1 VSAGPSSRAAA
12 RGSAQAI
19 ARTMGDIGAFS
30 RAVLRRPLRSYQ
42 LAVARAIGESVLGGH
57 GRTFAVMMSRQAGKN
72 ETAAQIEAWLLNL
85 YRRRGGSIVK
95 AAPTFRPQALTSLL
109 RLRSVLDGA
118 PLPPARIEL
127 GHRLCCGRA
136 SIAFY
141 SAAPGASVV
150 GATADILLEAD
161 EAQDID
167 EERWQKDFRPMAAST
182 AATTVLWGTAWT
194 ADTLLAR
201 TMASLGEQ
209 EARDGVQ
216 RVFRI
221 PWDVVAEAV
230 PAYGR
235 YVRGEIA
242 RLGAGHPLIRT
253 QYLLEELDAEAGLFT
268 AATQALMRG
277 THARQQGPLEG
288 HRYALLVDVA
298 GGLDIVGGSGSLDGA
313 VSLRDST
320 VATVVEITRTAGAS
334 GGADPLPL
342 PAYLVMNRY
351 AWTGTALSTLAGTL
365 AALAERWAVGH
376 LVIDATGLGA
386 GLASALVQRL
396 GPRVIPFV
404 FTTSS
409 KSRLGWAFLGLC
421 NSGRFRDHRADG
433 SPEQERFWRE
443 VAAARYALGEG
454 PGQSLRWGVPD
465 RAIHDDYLVSAALC
479 AALPETPLSTG
490 QSHIIESEDPL

>member
-1 VSAGPSSRAAA
+1 MSAVPASRASE
-12 RGSAQAI
+12 RGSARTI
-19 ARTMGDIGAFS
+19 AGTMGDIGAFS
-30 RAVLRRPLRSYQ
+30 RVVLRRPLRSYQ

-57 GRTFAVMMSRQAGKN
+57 GRTIAVMMSRQAGKN

-85 YRRRGGSIVK
+85 YRRRGGTIVK

-118 PLPPARIEL
+118 LLPPARLEL

-167 EERWQKDFRPMAAST
+167 GERWQKDFRPMASST

-194 ADTLLAR
+194 ADTLLGR
-201 TMASLGEQ
+201 SMASLAEQ
-209 EARDGVQ
+209 QAQDGVQ

-221 PWDVVAEAV
+221 PWEVVAASV

-253 QYLLEELDAEAGLFT
+253 QYLLEDLDAEAGLFT

-277 THARQQGPLEG
+277 THERLHGPLEG

-298 GGLDIVGGSGSLDGA
+298 GGLDTAGLGSLDGTA
-313 VSLRDST
+313 TPRDST
-320 VATVVEITRTAGAS
+320 VATVVEVTHAAGESDDLAPV
-334 GGADPLPL
+334 PLPR
-342 PAYLVMNRY
+342 YLVMNRY

-365 AALAERWAVGH
+365 AALAERWAVGN

-386 GLASALVQRL
+386 GLASALLQRL

-404 FTTSS
+404 FTAAS
-409 KSRLGWAFLGLC
+409 KSRLGWAFLGIC
-421 NSGRFRDHRADG
+421 NSGRLRDHRADG

-465 RAIHDDYLVSAALC
+465 RRIHDDYLVSAALC

-490 QSHIIESEDPL
+490 LSHIIESEDPL

>member
-1 VSAGPSSRAAA
+1 MSRPGGADAGRERSVRAVAGA
-12 RGSAQAI
+12 
-19 ARTMGDIGAFS
+19 MGDIERFS
-30 RAVLRRPLRSYQ
+30 RAVLRRPLRPYQ
-42 LAVARAIGESVLGGH
+42 LAVARAIGASVLGGH

-85 YRRRGGSIVK
+85 YRRRGGTIVK

-109 RLRSVLDGA
+109 RLRSVLEGA
-118 PLPPARIEL
+118 PLPPARVES

-141 SAAPGASVV
+141 SASPGASVV
-150 GATADILLEAD
+150 GATANILLEAD

-167 EERWQKDFRPMAAST
+167 PERWQKDFRPMAAST

-194 ADTLLAR
+194 AGTLLAR
-201 TMASLGEQ
+201 TMASLEEQ
-209 EARDGVQ
+209 EACDGVR

-242 RLGAGHPLIRT
+242 RLGPGHPLIRT
-253 QYLLEELDAEAGLFT
+253 QYLLEELDTEAGLFT
-268 AATQALMRG
+268 AATRALMRG
-277 THARQQGPLEG
+277 SHARQQGPNEG

-298 GGLDIVGGSGSLDGA
+298 GGLDTAGGSGLPEGGA
-313 VSLRDST
+313 SLRDST
-320 VATVVEITRTAGAS
+320 VATVVEITHPAGEPE
-334 GGADPLPL
+334 GAAPLSL
-342 PAYLVMNRY
+342 PRYLVVNRY
-351 AWTGTALSTLAGTL
+351 AWTGTPLSTLAGTL
-365 AALAERWAVGH
+365 AALAERWSVGH

-386 GLASALVQRL
+386 GVASALAQRL

-404 FTTSS
+404 FTSAS
-409 KSRLGWAFLGLC
+409 KSRLGWTFLGLC
-421 NSGRFRDHRADG
+421 NSGRFRDHCADG

-490 QSHIIESEDPL
+490 QSHIVESEDPL